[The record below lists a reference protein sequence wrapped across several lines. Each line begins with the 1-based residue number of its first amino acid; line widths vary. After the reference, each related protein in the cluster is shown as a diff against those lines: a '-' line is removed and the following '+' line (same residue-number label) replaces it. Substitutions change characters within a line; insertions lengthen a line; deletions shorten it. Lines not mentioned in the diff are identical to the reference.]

1 MRRVPHLEWFPT
13 MTHSRLFGLIAL
25 VLFAAVALATPAFAE
40 DEGGGLFSD
49 IISKGGAIGIVIIIL
64 SVATLALIIEFAVNV
79 RRDKICPPELVDE
92 LEALLEEEEYQEALE
107 LCESE
112 PNFLTN
118 SLAAGLPRLNEG
130 YTKVQEALEAQAG
143 IEAVKLQQ
151 KVSWMLFLSN
161 VAPMLGLFGTVSG
174 MITAFNEIVR
184 LGAKVTPKDLAG
196 GISSALVTTFLGLL
210 VAIPALGAYQIFR
223 NKATRISIDFAGI
236 LEDMTERFRN
246 R

>member
-1 MRRVPHLEWFPT
+1 MSKT
-13 MTHSRLFGLIAL
+13 TIA
-25 VLFAAVALATPAFAE
+25 VLAVAFILATVAFPEAAQAE
-40 DEGGGLFSD
+40 SFVSKVLTQGGT
-49 IISKGGAIGIVIIIL
+49 IGIVIIIL
-64 SVATLALIIEFAVNV
+64 SIATLALVIEFGVNV
-79 RRDKICPPELVDE
+79 RRDKICAPELIDE
-92 LEALLEEEEYQEALE
+92 LEALLEEDEYQEALE

-112 PNFLTN
+112 PTFLTN

-130 YTKVQEALEAQAG
+130 YGKVAEAIEAQAG

-174 MITAFNEIVR
+174 MITAFDTIVE

-196 GISSALVTTFLGLL
+196 GISAALVTTFLGLL
-210 VAIPALGAYQIFR
+210 VAIPAVGAYQYFR

>member
-1 MRRVPHLEWFPT
+1 
-13 MTHSRLFGLIAL
+13 MTQSRILALAVL
-25 VLFAAVALATPAFAE
+25 VLVMAVAVAAPAYAAGFIV
-40 DEGGGLFSD
+40 DVLT
-49 IISKGGAIGIVIIIL
+49 KGGAIGIVIILL
-64 SVATLALIIEFAVNV
+64 SVATLAMVIEFSVNI

-130 YTKVQEALEAQAG
+130 YPKMKEAMEAQAG

-151 KVSWMLFLSN
+151 KVGWMLFLSN
-161 VAPMLGLFGTVSG
+161 VAPMLGLFGTVYG
-174 MITAFNEIVR
+174 MIMAFNEIVR
-184 LGAKVTPKDLAG
+184 LGAKVTPADLAS
-196 GISSALVTTFLGLL
+196 GISTALVTTFLGLL
-210 VAIPALGAYQIFR
+210 VAIPALAAYQYFR

>member
-1 MRRVPHLEWFPT
+1 
-13 MTHSRLFGLIAL
+13 MTKSRILAVAAL
-25 VLFAAVALATPAFAE
+25 VLFVGVAFAHPAYAA
-40 DEGGGLFSD
+40 DDAGGGLFSS
-49 IISKGGAIGIVIIIL
+49 IIRDGGPIGIVIIIL
-64 SVATLALIIEFAVNV
+64 SVATLALIIEFSVNV

-107 LCESE
+107 LCEAE
-112 PNFLTN
+112 PNFLTS

-130 YTKVQEALEAQAG
+130 FVKVKEAMEAQAG

-161 VAPMLGLFGTVSG
+161 VAPMLGLFGTVTG
-174 MITAFNEIVR
+174 MIQAFKQIQI
-184 LGAKVTPKDLAG
+184 LGEKVTPKDLAT
-196 GISSALVTTFLGLL
+196 GISAALVTTFLGLL
-210 VAIPALGAYQIFR
+210 VAIPALAAYQIFR
-223 NKATRISIDFAGI
+223 NKATRISIDFANI

>member
-1 MRRVPHLEWFPT
+1 
-13 MTHSRLFGLIAL
+13 MTHTRLLGLIAL
-25 VLFAAVALATPAFAE
+25 VLFAFVATAAPAFAE
-40 DEGGGLFSD
+40 EGGGLFSD

>member
-1 MRRVPHLEWFPT
+1 MSKTTFAVMAVCFL
-13 MTHSRLFGLIAL
+13 L
-25 VLFAAVALATPAFAE
+25 AAVAFAE
-40 DEGGGLFSD
+40 PAHAESFV
-49 IISKGGAIGIVIIIL
+49 SKILTQGGAIGIVIIIL
-64 SVATLALIIEFAVNV
+64 SVATLALVIEFGVNV
-79 RRDKICPPELVDE
+79 RRDKLCPPELIDE
-92 LEALLEEEEYQEALE
+92 LEALLEEDEYQEALE

-130 YTKVQEALEAQAG
+130 YNKVSEAIENQAG

-161 VAPMLGLFGTVSG
+161 VSPMLGLFGTVSG
-174 MITAFNEIVR
+174 MISAFDKIVE

-196 GISSALVTTFLGLL
+196 GISAALVTTFLGLL
-210 VAIPALGAYQIFR
+210 VAIPAVFAYQFFR

-236 LEDMTERFRN
+236 LEDMTERFRG

>member
-1 MRRVPHLEWFPT
+1 MSKT
-13 MTHSRLFGLIAL
+13 TIA
-25 VLFAAVALATPAFAE
+25 VLAVAFLLATVAFPEAAQAE
-40 DEGGGLFSD
+40 SFVSKVLTQGGT
-49 IISKGGAIGIVIIIL
+49 IGIVIIIL
-64 SVATLALIIEFAVNV
+64 SIATLALVIEFGVNV
-79 RRDKICPPELVDE
+79 RRDKICAPELIDE
-92 LEALLEEEEYQEALE
+92 LEALLEEDEYQEALE

-130 YTKVQEALEAQAG
+130 YGKVAEAIEAQAG

-174 MITAFNEIVR
+174 MITAFDTIVS

-196 GISSALVTTFLGLL
+196 GISAALVTTFLGLL
-210 VAIPALGAYQIFR
+210 VAIPAVAAYQYFR

>member
-1 MRRVPHLEWFPT
+1 
-13 MTHSRLFGLIAL
+13 MTHTRLFGLIAL
-25 VLFAAVALATPAFAE
+25 VLFAAVVLATPAFAE

>member
-1 MRRVPHLEWFPT
+1 
-13 MTHSRLFGLIAL
+13 MTKTRFIAMAGLVLMAIAL
-25 VLFAAVALATPAFAE
+25 VATPALAQ
-40 DEGGGLFSD
+40 DEGGGGGLFSD
-49 IISKGGAIGIVIIIL
+49 LITKGGPIGIVIIVL
-64 SVATLALIIEFAVNV
+64 SIATLALVIEYGDNV

-118 SLAAGLPRLNEG
+118 SLAAALPRLNEG
-130 YTKVQEALEAQAG
+130 YTKVKEAMENQAG

-174 MITAFNEIVR
+174 MISAFNEIVK

-196 GISSALVTTFLGLL
+196 GISAALVTTFLGLL
-210 VAIPALGAYQIFR
+210 VAIPALAAYQYFR
-223 NKATRISIDFAGI
+223 NKAMRISIDFAGI
-236 LEDMTERFRN
+236 LEDMTERFRG

>member
-1 MRRVPHLEWFPT
+1 MSKTTFAVLAALFVLTAVVFP
-13 MTHSRLFGLIAL
+13 
-25 VLFAAVALATPAFAE
+25 ATAHA
-40 DEGGGLFSD
+40 DSILSD
-49 IISKGGAIGIVIIIL
+49 VVTKGGAIGWVIIFL
-64 SVATLALIIEFAVNV
+64 SIATLALVIEFAVNV
-79 RRDKICPPELVDE
+79 RRDKICPPELIDE
-92 LEALLEEEEYQEALE
+92 LEALLEEDEYQEALE

-130 YTKVQEALEAQAG
+130 YPKVSEAIEAAAG

-161 VAPMLGLFGTVSG
+161 VAPMLGLFGTVYG
-174 MITAFNEIVR
+174 MIGAFKQIVA

-196 GISSALVTTFLGLL
+196 GISAALVTTFLGLL
-210 VAIPALGAYQIFR
+210 VAIPAVSAYQYFR

-236 LEDMTERFRN
+236 LEDMTERFRS

>member
-1 MRRVPHLEWFPT
+1 
-13 MTHSRLFGLIAL
+13 MTKTHVFGL
-25 VLFAAVALATPAFAE
+25 VAVVLATAFVLAVPAFAADE
-40 DEGGGLFSD
+40 EGGGNLFTD
-49 IISKGGAIGIVIIIL
+49 IISKGGAIGIVIIL
-64 SVATLALIIEFAVNV
+64 VSVATLALIIEFSVNV

-107 LCESE
+107 LCEAE

-118 SLAAGLPRLNEG
+118 SLSAGLPRLNEG
-130 YTKVQEALEAQAG
+130 YAKMKEAMEAQAG

-151 KVSWMLFLSN
+151 KVGWMLFLSN

-210 VAIPALGAYQIFR
+210 VAIPALAAYQYFR

-236 LEDMTERFRN
+236 LEDMTERFRG

>member
-1 MRRVPHLEWFPT
+1 MSKSTFAVL
-13 MTHSRLFGLIAL
+13 AVL
-25 VLFAAVALATPAFAE
+25 VLFFCLATVAFPEAAYAE
-40 DEGGGLFSD
+40 GSFV
-49 IISKGGAIGIVIIIL
+49 SKILTAGGAIGIVIIIL
-64 SVATLALIIEFAVNV
+64 SVATLALCIEFFVNV
-79 RRDKICPPELVDE
+79 RRDKICPPELIDE
-92 LEALLEEEEYQEALE
+92 LEALLEEDEYQEALE

-174 MITAFNEIVR
+174 MIKAFDTIVE

-196 GISSALVTTFLGLL
+196 GISAALVTTFLGLL
-210 VAIPALGAYQIFR
+210 VAIPAIFAYQFFR

>member
-1 MRRVPHLEWFPT
+1 
-13 MTHSRLFGLIAL
+13 MTKSRLLALPLLVVLAAVVTAAPAHALNVGGILKDAGWIGYVIIAL
-25 VLFAAVALATPAFAE
+25 
-40 DEGGGLFSD
+40 S
-49 IISKGGAIGIVIIIL
+49 I
-64 SVATLALIIEFAVNV
+64 ATLAMIIEYSVNV

-112 PNFLTN
+112 PNFLTS
-118 SLAAGLPRLNEG
+118 SLAAGLPRINEG
-130 YTKVQEALEAQAG
+130 FQKVQEALEAQAG

-174 MITAFNEIVR
+174 MIDAFDEIKR
-184 LGAKVTPKDLAG
+184 LGEKVTPKDLAK
-196 GISSALVTTFLGLL
+196 GISAALVTTFLGLF
-210 VAIPALGAYQIFR
+210 VAIPALAAYQIFR

-236 LEDMTERFRN
+236 LEDMTERFRS

>member
-1 MRRVPHLEWFPT
+1 MSKT
-13 MTHSRLFGLIAL
+13 TIA
-25 VLFAAVALATPAFAE
+25 VLAVAFLLATVAFPEAAQAE
-40 DEGGGLFSD
+40 SFVSKVLTQGGT
-49 IISKGGAIGIVIIIL
+49 IGIVIIIL
-64 SVATLALIIEFAVNV
+64 SIATLALVIEFGVNV
-79 RRDKICPPELVDE
+79 RRDKICAPELIDE
-92 LEALLEEEEYQEALE
+92 LEALLEEDEYQEALE

-130 YTKVQEALEAQAG
+130 YGKVAEAIEAQAG

-174 MITAFNEIVR
+174 MITAFDTIVE

-196 GISSALVTTFLGLL
+196 GISAALVTTFLGLL
-210 VAIPALGAYQIFR
+210 VAIPAVGAYQYFR

>member
-1 MRRVPHLEWFPT
+1 MEWPSI
-13 MTHSRLFGLIAL
+13 MTKSRFLALAALAL
-25 VLFAAVALATPAFAE
+25 VGFVALASPAYAE
-40 DEGGGLFSD
+40 GNLFSD
-49 IISKGGAIGIVIIIL
+49 ILTKGGAIGIVIHIL
-64 SVATLALIIEFAVNV
+64 SVATLAMVIEFAVNV

-107 LCESE
+107 LCEAE

-130 YTKVQEALEAQAG
+130 YAKMKEAMEAQAG

-151 KVSWMLFLSN
+151 KVGWMLFLSN

-174 MITAFNEIVR
+174 MIAAFNEIVR

-210 VAIPALGAYQIFR
+210 VAIPAVTAYQYFR
-223 NKATRISIDFAGI
+223 NKATRISIHFAEV
-236 LEDMTERFRN
+236 LEEMTERFRN

>member
-1 MRRVPHLEWFPT
+1 MEWFPI
-13 MTHSRLFGLIAL
+13 MTQTRAIALVAVVLAAAVVLAVTFAVPALAQDDGGGGPFGLIK
-25 VLFAAVALATPAFAE
+25 
-40 DEGGGLFSD
+40 
-49 IISKGGAIGIVIIIL
+49 KGGAIGIVIL
-64 SVATLALIIEFAVNV
+64 LVSVATLALAIEYFVNV

-107 LCESE
+107 LCEAE

-130 YTKVQEALEAQAG
+130 YTQVKEALEAQAG

-161 VAPMLGLFGTVSG
+161 VSPMLGLFGTVSG
-174 MITAFNEIVR
+174 MITAFDEIVK

-196 GISSALVTTFLGLL
+196 GISAALVTTFLGLF
-210 VAIPALGAYQIFR
+210 VAIPALLAYQIFR
-223 NKATRISIDFAGI
+223 AKATRISIDIAGI